1 MPGENK
7 AWSIVRSL
15 VHSRPAR
22 FIAQAAVLAV
32 AVGGS
37 VWYSQAN
44 KTITLSVDGQT
55 TEVHSFASSV
65 SDFLADEDISVGDR
79 DLVAPAVDT
88 SIGEGDTVVVRYA
101 RPLNLTVDGTER
113 TFWTTELSVDKALLA
128 LGVRSDGAELSA
140 SRSSRI
146 DRAGMTMSLSTPKSV
161 TLVADGDK
169 DKITTTAVTVSE
181 LLTDE
186 KVKVGGLDKL
196 SQVPSTPLRD
206 GLTVKIARVTQKK
219 VTKTSAIDHATKK
232 TSTSKLYEGESKV
245 VTQGKDGVQK
255 AVWQITRTDGKI
267 TKRKLV
273 DTKVTRKPVTE
284 VVQVGTKEKPAASSS
299 SSGGSSSG
307 GSVGGGVDSLNWAA
321 LAECESGGNP
331 KAVNPAGYYGLY
343 QFSTSTWAAMGGS
356 GNPADASSS
365 EQTYRAKLL
374 YQQSG
379 AGQWPVCGKNL

>member
-1 MPGENK
+1 M
-7 AWSIVRSL
+7 RSL

-22 FIAQAAVLAV
+22 FVAQAAVLAV

-44 KTITLSVDGQT
+44 KTITLSVDGRT

-65 SDFLADEDISVGDR
+65 SDFLADEHISVGDR
-79 DLVAPAVDT
+79 DLVAPAADT

-169 DKITTTAVTVSE
+169 DKITTTAATVSE
-181 LLTDE
+181 FLTDE
-186 KVKVGGLDKL
+186 KVKVGDLDKL

-219 VTKTSAIDHATKK
+219 VTKTSAIDHKTKK
-232 TSTSKLYEGESKV
+232 TSTSKLYKGESKV
-245 VTQGKDGVQK
+245 VTAGKDGVQK

-273 DTKVTRKPVTE
+273 DTSVTRKPVTE
-284 VVQVGTKEKPAASSS
+284 VVQVGTKAKPAESSSSSGGS

-374 YQQSG
+374 YKQSG

>member
-1 MPGENK
+1 
-7 AWSIVRSL
+7 
-15 VHSRPAR
+15 
-22 FIAQAAVLAV
+22 
-32 AVGGS
+32 
-37 VWYSQAN
+37 
-44 KTITLSVDGQT
+44 
-55 TEVHSFASSV
+55 
-65 SDFLADEDISVGDR
+65 
-79 DLVAPAVDT
+79 
-88 SIGEGDTVVVRYA
+88 
-101 RPLNLTVDGTER
+101 
-113 TFWTTELSVDKALLA
+113 
-128 LGVRSDGAELSA
+128 
-140 SRSSRI
+140 
-146 DRAGMTMSLSTPKSV
+146 MSLSTPKSV

-169 DKITTTAVTVSE
+169 DKITTTAATVSE
-181 LLTDE
+181 FLTDE
-186 KVKVGGLDKL
+186 KVKVGDLDKL

-219 VTKTSAIDHATKK
+219 VTKTSAIDHKTKK
-232 TSTSKLYEGESKV
+232 TSTSKLYKGESKV
-245 VTQGKDGVQK
+245 VTAGKDGVQK

-273 DTKVTRKPVTE
+273 DTSVTRKPVTE
-284 VVQVGTKEKPAASSS
+284 VVQVGTKAKPAESSSSSGGS

-374 YQQSG
+374 YKQSG